1 MCFSDLQEK
10 RPELDCVIVEEVQQR
25 RSPIAAK
32 KLKRELRLKFRE
44 GRQPTCGQGGER
56 EEVEMNII
64 CFIVCERPQFF
75 FSQVTLEKL
84 NRAQILRRTTPFLWS
99 PHIPS
104 LG

>member
-10 RPELDCVIVEEVQQR
+10 RPELDCVNVEEVQQR

-44 GRQPTCGQGGER
+44 GRQPTCGQGRER